1 MYLKYIQIV
10 NFKNLKAARFE
21 FAKGAN
27 TIIGENDSGKS
38 NALTAIRILL
48 DDNYYYNTKRLKET
62 DFSYALGDWR
72 GHWIIISAFFD
83 EISREDKSNEFCA
96 ELTPEQENIDFLKSY
111 IRCADKEFGTVSLF
125 IRPCRAKRAELAEAA
140 QNGTFEAVRSQIKL
154 SDYEFYYTS
163 RSQADFTDENV
174 YKSIVGDICAGQYV
188 NPEDDDQSVLGSKID
203 IMNVWQHISTV
214 FIDALRDVES
224 ELRKP
229 KNPIRQI
236 IDTIEGNIEETDIDD
251 IKRKIS
257 ELNQKISHIPQV
269 SDIGSQVNQKL
280 LEMIGAIYSPEI
292 KLESRLKEDFA
303 TLARYLTISP
313 SNQKDIDLLGLGHLN
328 ILYIAMKLVE
338 FEVNRNRELLNIMI
352 IEEPEAHI
360 HTHIQKT
367 LFNNLQVTHTY
378 TQVVMSTHSTHLSE
392 VSDIEKVNVMKK
404 VDEQT
409 SLVMKPTNGLDQ
421 FGADVLEYKGI
432 SFSKILSRYLDAKRS
447 VLLFSKGVIMV
458 EGDGEEILIPALVK
472 KVLGVSLDEMG
483 IGLINIG
490 SVGFENVACIF
501 DESRLQRKCS
511 IVTDLDVVVDGAKKS
526 SQVAMDR
533 GASRREKLS
542 RLFDANPYVS
552 AFYAPHTLEV
562 DFASEDNNK
571 RFVCAIIKRA
581 YKDAATKEK
590 HVLAVKSGT
599 EAERYDSVMTV
610 AKNIK
615 KGWYATLL
623 AEKIDAG
630 ATIPMYI
637 LDAIAFVAKDILSEK
652 LLWKMTSHSFN
663 AYDLDEDYDDL
674 KTAFKEA
681 RSSKEIRETIEML
694 KCIFCCPTDEREIR
708 KRLAA
713 IKRNGKVGG
722 AVLCQIING
731 FLRNF
736 LRHLCCTE
744 VPISFI
750 ILVIDTVLTPEIAS
764 LSNLQNKLLEI

>member
-526 SQVAMDR
+526 SQVAIDR

-681 RSSKEIRETIEML
+681 RSSKEIRETIEM
-694 KCIFCCPTDEREIR
+694 FCDEFP
-708 KRLAA
+708 
-713 IKRNGKVGG
+713 NDMVS
-722 AVLCQIING
+722 
-731 FLRNF
+731 
-736 LRHLCCTE
+736 
-744 VPISFI
+744 SFI
-750 ILVIDTVLTPEIAS
+750 AKAGG
-764 LSNLQNKLLEI
+764 LSV

>member
-1 MYLKYIQIV
+1 MERVTNKGDIMYLKYIQIV

-681 RSSKEIRETIEML
+681 RSSKEIRETIEM
-694 KCIFCCPTDEREIR
+694 FCDEFP
-708 KRLAA
+708 
-713 IKRNGKVGG
+713 NDMVS
-722 AVLCQIING
+722 
-731 FLRNF
+731 
-736 LRHLCCTE
+736 
-744 VPISFI
+744 SFI
-750 ILVIDTVLTPEIAS
+750 AKAGGLIV
-764 LSNLQNKLLEI
+764 

>member
-83 EISREDKSNEFCA
+83 EISGEDKSNEFCA

-681 RSSKEIRETIEML
+681 RSSKEIRETIEM
-694 KCIFCCPTDEREIR
+694 FCDEFP
-708 KRLAA
+708 
-713 IKRNGKVGG
+713 NDMVS
-722 AVLCQIING
+722 
-731 FLRNF
+731 
-736 LRHLCCTE
+736 
-744 VPISFI
+744 SFI
-750 ILVIDTVLTPEIAS
+750 AKAGG
-764 LSNLQNKLLEI
+764 LSV

>member
-229 KNPIRQI
+229 KKPIRQI

-681 RSSKEIRETIEML
+681 RSSKEIRETIEM
-694 KCIFCCPTDEREIR
+694 FCDEFP
-708 KRLAA
+708 
-713 IKRNGKVGG
+713 NDMVS
-722 AVLCQIING
+722 
-731 FLRNF
+731 
-736 LRHLCCTE
+736 
-744 VPISFI
+744 SFI
-750 ILVIDTVLTPEIAS
+750 AKAGG
-764 LSNLQNKLLEI
+764 LSV

>member
-1 MYLKYIQIV
+1 MERVTNNGDIMYLKYIQIV

-681 RSSKEIRETIEML
+681 RSSKEIRETIEM
-694 KCIFCCPTDEREIR
+694 FCDEFP
-708 KRLAA
+708 
-713 IKRNGKVGG
+713 NDMVS
-722 AVLCQIING
+722 
-731 FLRNF
+731 
-736 LRHLCCTE
+736 
-744 VPISFI
+744 SFI
-750 ILVIDTVLTPEIAS
+750 AKAGG
-764 LSNLQNKLLEI
+764 LSV

>member
-1 MYLKYIQIV
+1 MERVTNKGDIMYLKYIQIV

-526 SQVAMDR
+526 SQVTMDR

-681 RSSKEIRETIEML
+681 RSSKEIRETIEM
-694 KCIFCCPTDEREIR
+694 FCDEFP
-708 KRLAA
+708 
-713 IKRNGKVGG
+713 NDMVS
-722 AVLCQIING
+722 
-731 FLRNF
+731 
-736 LRHLCCTE
+736 
-744 VPISFI
+744 SFI
-750 ILVIDTVLTPEIAS
+750 AKAGG
-764 LSNLQNKLLEI
+764 LSV

>member
-10 NFKNLKAARFE
+10 NFKNLKTARFE

-83 EISREDKSNEFCA
+83 EISSEDKSNEFCA

-140 QNGTFEAVRSQIKL
+140 QNGTFETVRSQIKL

-174 YKSIVGDICAGQYV
+174 YKSIVGDICAG
-188 NPEDDDQSVLGSKID
+188 
-203 IMNVWQHISTV
+203 
-214 FIDALRDVES
+214 
-224 ELRKP
+224 
-229 KNPIRQI
+229 
-236 IDTIEGNIEETDIDD
+236 
-251 IKRKIS
+251 
-257 ELNQKISHIPQV
+257 
-269 SDIGSQVNQKL
+269 
-280 LEMIGAIYSPEI
+280 
-292 KLESRLKEDFA
+292 
-303 TLARYLTISP
+303 
-313 SNQKDIDLLGLGHLN
+313 
-328 ILYIAMKLVE
+328 
-338 FEVNRNRELLNIMI
+338 
-352 IEEPEAHI
+352 
-360 HTHIQKT
+360 
-367 LFNNLQVTHTY
+367 
-378 TQVVMSTHSTHLSE
+378 
-392 VSDIEKVNVMKK
+392 
-404 VDEQT
+404 
-409 SLVMKPTNGLDQ
+409 
-421 FGADVLEYKGI
+421 
-432 SFSKILSRYLDAKRS
+432 
-447 VLLFSKGVIMV
+447 
-458 EGDGEEILIPALVK
+458 
-472 KVLGVSLDEMG
+472 
-483 IGLINIG
+483 
-490 SVGFENVACIF
+490 
-501 DESRLQRKCS
+501 QRKCS

-571 RFVCAIIKRA
+571 RFICAIIKRA

-637 LDAIAFVAKDILSEK
+637 LDSIAFVAKDILSEK
-652 LLWKMTSHSFN
+652 LLWKMANYSFN

-681 RSSKEIRETIEML
+681 RSSKEIRETIGM
-694 KCIFCCPTDEREIR
+694 FCDEFPNDMVSLFIA
-708 KRLAA
+708 KA
-713 IKRNGKVGG
+713 GG
-722 AVLCQIING
+722 
-731 FLRNF
+731 
-736 LRHLCCTE
+736 
-744 VPISFI
+744 
-750 ILVIDTVLTPEIAS
+750 
-764 LSNLQNKLLEI
+764 LSV

>member
-1 MYLKYIQIV
+1 MERVTNKGDIMYLKYIQIV

-526 SQVAMDR
+526 CQVAMDR

-681 RSSKEIRETIEML
+681 RSSKEIRETIEM
-694 KCIFCCPTDEREIR
+694 FCDEFP
-708 KRLAA
+708 
-713 IKRNGKVGG
+713 NDMVS
-722 AVLCQIING
+722 
-731 FLRNF
+731 
-736 LRHLCCTE
+736 
-744 VPISFI
+744 SFI
-750 ILVIDTVLTPEIAS
+750 AKAGG
-764 LSNLQNKLLEI
+764 LSV

>member
-1 MYLKYIQIV
+1 MERVTNKWDIMYLKYIQIV

-681 RSSKEIRETIEML
+681 RSSKEIRETIEM
-694 KCIFCCPTDEREIR
+694 FCDEFP
-708 KRLAA
+708 
-713 IKRNGKVGG
+713 NDMVS
-722 AVLCQIING
+722 
-731 FLRNF
+731 
-736 LRHLCCTE
+736 
-744 VPISFI
+744 SFI
-750 ILVIDTVLTPEIAS
+750 AKAGG
-764 LSNLQNKLLEI
+764 LSV

>member
-10 NFKNLKAARFE
+10 NFKNLKTARFE

-83 EISREDKSNEFCA
+83 EISSEDKSNEFCA

-251 IKRKIS
+251 ITRKIS

-447 VLLFSKGVIMV
+447 VLLFSKGVILV

-490 SVGFENVACIF
+490 SVAPGTLGRTI
-501 DESRLQRKCS
+501 
-511 IVTDLDVVVDGAKKS
+511 VDGAKKS

-571 RFVCAIIKRA
+571 RFICAIIKRA

-652 LLWKMTSHSFN
+652 LLWKMANYSFN

-674 KTAFKEA
+674 KTAFKMIW
-681 RSSKEIRETIEML
+681 SPYL
-694 KCIFCCPTDEREIR
+694 
-708 KRLAA
+708 
-713 IKRNGKVGG
+713 
-722 AVLCQIING
+722 
-731 FLRNF
+731 
-736 LRHLCCTE
+736 
-744 VPISFI
+744 
-750 ILVIDTVLTPEIAS
+750 
-764 LSNLQNKLLEI
+764 

>member
-27 TIIGENDSGKS
+27 TIIGENDSRKS

-681 RSSKEIRETIEML
+681 RSSKEIRETIEM
-694 KCIFCCPTDEREIR
+694 FCDEFP
-708 KRLAA
+708 
-713 IKRNGKVGG
+713 NDMVS
-722 AVLCQIING
+722 
-731 FLRNF
+731 
-736 LRHLCCTE
+736 
-744 VPISFI
+744 SFI
-750 ILVIDTVLTPEIAS
+750 AKAGG
-764 LSNLQNKLLEI
+764 LSV

>member
-1 MYLKYIQIV
+1 MERVTNKGDIMYLKYIQIV

-360 HTHIQKT
+360 HTHIHKT

-681 RSSKEIRETIEML
+681 RSSKEIRETIEM
-694 KCIFCCPTDEREIR
+694 FCDEFP
-708 KRLAA
+708 
-713 IKRNGKVGG
+713 NDMVS
-722 AVLCQIING
+722 
-731 FLRNF
+731 
-736 LRHLCCTE
+736 
-744 VPISFI
+744 SFI
-750 ILVIDTVLTPEIAS
+750 AKAGG
-764 LSNLQNKLLEI
+764 LSV

>member
-38 NALTAIRILL
+38 NALTVIRILL

-681 RSSKEIRETIEML
+681 RSSKEIRETIEM
-694 KCIFCCPTDEREIR
+694 FCDEFP
-708 KRLAA
+708 
-713 IKRNGKVGG
+713 NDMVS
-722 AVLCQIING
+722 
-731 FLRNF
+731 
-736 LRHLCCTE
+736 
-744 VPISFI
+744 SFI
-750 ILVIDTVLTPEIAS
+750 AKAGG
-764 LSNLQNKLLEI
+764 LSV

>member
-1 MYLKYIQIV
+1 MERVTNKGDIMYLKYIQIV

-681 RSSKEIRETIEML
+681 RSSKEIRETIEM
-694 KCIFCCPTDEREIR
+694 FCDEFPNDR
-708 KRLAA
+708 
-713 IKRNGKVGG
+713 VS
-722 AVLCQIING
+722 
-731 FLRNF
+731 
-736 LRHLCCTE
+736 
-744 VPISFI
+744 SFI
-750 ILVIDTVLTPEIAS
+750 AKAGG
-764 LSNLQNKLLEI
+764 LSV

>member
-1 MYLKYIQIV
+1 MERVTNKGDIMYLKYIQIV

-83 EISREDKSNEFCA
+83 GISREDKSNEFCA

-681 RSSKEIRETIEML
+681 RSSKEIRETIEM
-694 KCIFCCPTDEREIR
+694 FCDEFP
-708 KRLAA
+708 
-713 IKRNGKVGG
+713 NDMVS
-722 AVLCQIING
+722 
-731 FLRNF
+731 
-736 LRHLCCTE
+736 
-744 VPISFI
+744 SFI
-750 ILVIDTVLTPEIAS
+750 AKAGG
-764 LSNLQNKLLEI
+764 LSV

>member
-367 LFNNLQVTHTY
+367 LFNNLQVAHTY

-681 RSSKEIRETIEML
+681 RSSKEIRETIEM
-694 KCIFCCPTDEREIR
+694 FCDEFP
-708 KRLAA
+708 
-713 IKRNGKVGG
+713 NDMVS
-722 AVLCQIING
+722 
-731 FLRNF
+731 
-736 LRHLCCTE
+736 
-744 VPISFI
+744 SFI
-750 ILVIDTVLTPEIAS
+750 AKAGG
-764 LSNLQNKLLEI
+764 LSV

>member
-681 RSSKEIRETIEML
+681 RSSKEIRETIEM
-694 KCIFCCPTDEREIR
+694 FCDEFP
-708 KRLAA
+708 
-713 IKRNGKVGG
+713 NDMVS
-722 AVLCQIING
+722 
-731 FLRNF
+731 
-736 LRHLCCTE
+736 
-744 VPISFI
+744 SFI
-750 ILVIDTVLTPEIAS
+750 ANVIRYFSGNSLSACSAFCRVILVRAISSGPSKLFISGTSSAGYNDVLRFSHLRIKS
-764 LSNLQNKLLEI
+764 MVLLLVTR

>member
-214 FIDALRDVES
+214 FINALRDVES

-229 KNPIRQI
+229 KSPIRQI

-681 RSSKEIRETIEML
+681 RSSKEIRETIEM
-694 KCIFCCPTDEREIR
+694 FCDEFP
-708 KRLAA
+708 
-713 IKRNGKVGG
+713 NDMVS
-722 AVLCQIING
+722 
-731 FLRNF
+731 
-736 LRHLCCTE
+736 
-744 VPISFI
+744 SFI
-750 ILVIDTVLTPEIAS
+750 AKAGG
-764 LSNLQNKLLEI
+764 LSV

>member
-360 HTHIQKT
+360 HTHIHTHIQKT
-367 LFNNLQVTHTY
+367 LFNNLQVAHTY

-681 RSSKEIRETIEML
+681 RSSKEIRETIEM
-694 KCIFCCPTDEREIR
+694 FCDEFP
-708 KRLAA
+708 
-713 IKRNGKVGG
+713 NDMVS
-722 AVLCQIING
+722 
-731 FLRNF
+731 
-736 LRHLCCTE
+736 
-744 VPISFI
+744 SFI
-750 ILVIDTVLTPEIAS
+750 AKAGG
-764 LSNLQNKLLEI
+764 LSV

>member
-48 DDNYYYNTKRLKET
+48 DDNYYYNTNRLKET

-681 RSSKEIRETIEML
+681 RSSKEIRETIEM
-694 KCIFCCPTDEREIR
+694 FCDEFP
-708 KRLAA
+708 
-713 IKRNGKVGG
+713 NDMVS
-722 AVLCQIING
+722 
-731 FLRNF
+731 
-736 LRHLCCTE
+736 
-744 VPISFI
+744 SFI
-750 ILVIDTVLTPEIAS
+750 AKAGG
-764 LSNLQNKLLEI
+764 LSV

>member
-1 MYLKYIQIV
+1 MERVTNKGDIMYLKYIQIV

-360 HTHIQKT
+360 HTHIQKS

-681 RSSKEIRETIEML
+681 RSSKEIRETIEM
-694 KCIFCCPTDEREIR
+694 FCDEFP
-708 KRLAA
+708 
-713 IKRNGKVGG
+713 NDMVS
-722 AVLCQIING
+722 
-731 FLRNF
+731 
-736 LRHLCCTE
+736 
-744 VPISFI
+744 SFI
-750 ILVIDTVLTPEIAS
+750 AKAGG
-764 LSNLQNKLLEI
+764 LSV

>member
-229 KNPIRQI
+229 KSPIRQI

-681 RSSKEIRETIEML
+681 RSSKEIRETIEM
-694 KCIFCCPTDEREIR
+694 FCDEFP
-708 KRLAA
+708 
-713 IKRNGKVGG
+713 NDMVS
-722 AVLCQIING
+722 
-731 FLRNF
+731 
-736 LRHLCCTE
+736 
-744 VPISFI
+744 SFI
-750 ILVIDTVLTPEIAS
+750 AKAGG
-764 LSNLQNKLLEI
+764 LSV

>member
-229 KNPIRQI
+229 KSPIRQI

-681 RSSKEIRETIEML
+681 RSSKEIRETIEM
-694 KCIFCCPTDEREIR
+694 FCDEFP
-708 KRLAA
+708 
-713 IKRNGKVGG
+713 NDMVWGK
-722 AVLCQIING
+722 
-731 FLRNF
+731 
-736 LRHLCCTE
+736 
-744 VPISFI
+744 
-750 ILVIDTVLTPEIAS
+750 D
-764 LSNLQNKLLEI
+764 

>member
-1 MYLKYIQIV
+1 
-10 NFKNLKAARFE
+10 
-21 FAKGAN
+21 
-27 TIIGENDSGKS
+27 
-38 NALTAIRILL
+38 
-48 DDNYYYNTKRLKET
+48 
-62 DFSYALGDWR
+62 
-72 GHWIIISAFFD
+72 
-83 EISREDKSNEFCA
+83 
-96 ELTPEQENIDFLKSY
+96 
-111 IRCADKEFGTVSLF
+111 
-125 IRPCRAKRAELAEAA
+125 
-140 QNGTFEAVRSQIKL
+140 
-154 SDYEFYYTS
+154 
-163 RSQADFTDENV
+163 
-174 YKSIVGDICAGQYV
+174 
-188 NPEDDDQSVLGSKID
+188 
-203 IMNVWQHISTV
+203 
-214 FIDALRDVES
+214 
-224 ELRKP
+224 
-229 KNPIRQI
+229 
-236 IDTIEGNIEETDIDD
+236 
-251 IKRKIS
+251 
-257 ELNQKISHIPQV
+257 
-269 SDIGSQVNQKL
+269 
-280 LEMIGAIYSPEI
+280 
-292 KLESRLKEDFA
+292 
-303 TLARYLTISP
+303 
-313 SNQKDIDLLGLGHLN
+313 
-328 ILYIAMKLVE
+328 
-338 FEVNRNRELLNIMI
+338 
-352 IEEPEAHI
+352 
-360 HTHIQKT
+360 
-367 LFNNLQVTHTY
+367 
-378 TQVVMSTHSTHLSE
+378 
-392 VSDIEKVNVMKK
+392 MKK

-409 SLVMKPTNGLDQ
+409 SLVMKPTTGLDQ

-447 VLLFSKGVIMV
+447 VLLFSKGVILV

-542 RLFDANPYVS
+542 RLFHANPYVS

-571 RFVCAIIKRA
+571 RFICAIIKRT

-652 LLWKMTSHSFN
+652 LLWKMANYSFN

-681 RSSKEIRETIEML
+681 RSSKEIRETIGM
-694 KCIFCCPTDEREIR
+694 FCDEFPNDMVSLFIA
-708 KRLAA
+708 KA
-713 IKRNGKVGG
+713 GG
-722 AVLCQIING
+722 
-731 FLRNF
+731 
-736 LRHLCCTE
+736 
-744 VPISFI
+744 
-750 ILVIDTVLTPEIAS
+750 
-764 LSNLQNKLLEI
+764 LSV